1 MAGIAHRWGCT
12 LSQAAREPLGLCL
25 RVAAMEDYAAVRAA
39 VLAEGVK
46 DSDIPNGPL
55 KELALGFIEEQM
67 RRDQEK
73 DG

>member
-1 MAGIAHRWGCT
+1 
-12 LSQAAREPLGLCL
+12 
-25 RVAAMEDYAAVRAA
+25 MEDYAAVRAA